1 MWPHGLM
8 STACISCNKTA
19 IFFLFFLN
27 VAKIMVGTEAT
38 TQTSY
43 ADARSLGSHLPTAGR
58 SSCGW
63 NDTPNDGIHVSRS
76 TENHWDEHTTLCHTI
91 QQQHMRFVWYQSTPG
106 QTSAQDITASHWLT
120 VTGFWSDHTW
130 QSVCFYLLSFTISFL
145 LYTIALFPFFPFLL
159 SRWYATHGHLPT
171 ISWLISAV
179 ATHFSVLNT
188 ERPSAHR
195 DRPRLYT
202 WLWWPMWLE
211 LPMRQG

>member
-1 MWPHGLM
+1 MHSFRATKHPY
-8 STACISCNKTA
+8 
-19 IFFLFFLN
+19 FFFFLN
-27 VAKIMVGTEAT
+27 VAKILNGWKRNNNWDFLCWCKKSGFPFTYRWQIELRMKWHA
-38 TQTSY
+38 QWRNS
-43 ADARSLGSHLPTAGR
+43 RFSLNGKPLGWTNYIVSHNKAAAHEFCVR
-58 SSCGW
+58 
-63 NDTPNDGIHVSRS
+63 
-76 TENHWDEHTTLCHTI
+76 
-91 QQQHMRFVWYQSTPG
+91 YQSTPG
-106 QTSAQDITASHWLT
+106 QRSAEDVTASHWLT

-171 ISWLISAV
+171 ISRLISAV
-179 ATHFSVLNT
+179 ATHFSVLDM